1 MKKELVSTLKKVHIF
16 GCEWV
21 ILESF
26 KFNFAPDQDYFLLSF
41 NGNEVFCNNYYG
53 YVVVR
58 TAEGQILYREL

>member
-1 MKKELVSTLKKVHIF
+1 MKKELVSTLEKVHVF

-21 ILESF
+21 VLESF

-53 YVVVR
+53 YVVVC
-58 TAEGQILYREL
+58 TADGHFLYRNL